1 MTRYAGHA
9 TELAEAAAQDAFDAV
24 VGVGGDGTLHEIANG
39 LMCVANPPPLAAVP
53 AGSGNDFVRNLQL
66 PTRADEAVDLV
77 WNGTVE
83 RMDVLRCGDRHVLIA
98 AGVGLDARAAA
109 IARRVPRRLRVGT
122 LPYVLGALFA
132 LARSRTYALRVS
144 IDGYRTEQ
152 PRLMVVVAN
161 GQCYAGGMQICPGA
175 LMTDGLLDVCLVSDV
190 PRHALIGLLRQ
201 VFNGGHVGHPSV
213 RLMRAHHVSIEGPPD
228 CPVHLDGE
236 LVGNLPLELEVA
248 ERRLP
253 VLVPA
258 AGVQLAA

>member
-1 MTRYAGHA
+1 
-9 TELAEAAAQDAFDAV
+9 
-24 VGVGGDGTLHEIANG
+24 
-39 LMCVANPPPLAAVP
+39 
-53 AGSGNDFVRNLQL
+53 
-66 PTRADEAVDLV
+66 
-77 WNGTVE
+77 
-83 RMDVLRCGDRHVLIA
+83 
-98 AGVGLDARAAA
+98 
-109 IARRVPRRLRVGT
+109 
-122 LPYVLGALFA
+122 
-132 LARSRTYALRVS
+132 
-144 IDGYRTEQ
+144 
-152 PRLMVVVAN
+152 
-161 GQCYAGGMQICPGA
+161 MQICLGA

-213 RLMRAHHVSIEGPPD
+213 RLMRAHHVSIEGLPD